1 MAELSLS
8 RSAGQPQAGSLESLS
23 ALQVAHSELMAPLSG
38 PAAGEAGGAKRLEA
52 IKSFIERAQESGA
65 FLREQRE
72 RREAQQIID
81 YWTAEL
87 VSEDAG
93 AERRKLKD
101 FEERAVDP
109 KMREMADAAL
119 EKDRDDSRQLV
130 RLAATARLWRAS
142 DENKGYLLTGDAL
155 TQARR
160 FHGRDSDVDS
170 LLEASEIEATHQTRV
185 IRFSAG
191 GAIVVLLAL
200 LAGVFLLWQ
209 HAEERADYAET
220 QRQSAVTEKA
230 ELSTALDEKQ
240 RDAANAKRRLQ
251 ELDQKQRQLDAAIAL
266 IADRVKRG
274 DIPPDQIP
282 SQIKPLIEAATAP
295 DRAVAIAPVPDP
307 LIAGY
312 DANFLGTPLPLPAIS
327 ATMRQ
332 HAFAEGKPLT
342 YVNYSLVLNTERR
355 LAFFTASNLDRERRR
370 VLPRGLDRFVRD
382 PRVPAA
388 AQAEEPF
395 FKAADIDRGH
405 LVTRQEISWGPYF
418 AGDEAVAA
426 PKLQAMVDVYTNVT
440 PQYDTFNRFV
450 WTELERW
457 VLTDHNKNATKVT
470 IFTGPVFTSGDL
482 PIDGVRVPQRFWKIA
497 VSARGDGG
505 GLVVDAFVVAQVDE
519 KGDKLDIVRFQ
530 PSVFRARVSDIE
542 RMTGLDFGRAVRDAD
557 QINQPPRNDAGSS
570 GNVLAGL
577 ASTLDSPTEGQKVS
591 ALQKI
596 AAGIRD
602 PASPDAEQRNVV
614 TALVDIGRSASIGT
628 LSLTGW
634 RNLVLVLTQ
643 VSRESWDQPG
653 WSELRA
659 NARRVVA
666 DAEGR
671 ATLVLSGETRRAFD
685 ELKRR
690 LRLDDPPTETVEF
703 QFAGMT
709 REDAVDISQRVK
721 ALGWKITGEERTGAA
736 AGQNEV
742 RYGAEADKPDAELLV
757 ADLKA
762 LGLSKVCCAKRNPTI
777 KPRFLE
783 IWISR

>member
-8 RSAGQPQAGSLESLS
+8 KLAGQSVLESLS
-23 ALQVAHSELMAPLSG
+23 ALQVVHSKLMAPLSG
-38 PAAGEAGGAKRLEA
+38 QAAGEGGGEKRLEA

-65 FLREQRE
+65 FLKEQSE

-87 VSEDAG
+87 VSEDGG

-101 FEERAVDP
+101 FEEHAVDP
-109 KMREMADAAL
+109 EMRELADAAL
-119 EKDRDDSRQLV
+119 KKDRVDNRQLV
-130 RLAATARLWRAS
+130 RLAATARLWLS
-142 DENKGYLLTGDAL
+142 SEKNKGYLLTGDAL
-155 TQARR
+155 TQARQ

-191 GAIVVLLAL
+191 GAITVLLAL
-200 LAGVFLLWQ
+200 LAVVFLLWQ

-240 RDAANAKRRLQ
+240 REAANAKMRLQ
-251 ELDQKQRQLDAAIAL
+251 ELDQKQRQLDAAIGF
-266 IADRVKRG
+266 IVERVKKG
-274 DIPPDQIP
+274 DIPDEKIP
-282 SQIKPLIEAATAP
+282 LQIKPLIEAATTP
-295 DRAVAIAPVPDP
+295 DLAVPTASVPDP

-332 HAFAEGKPLT
+332 SAFAEGKPLT

-382 PRVPAA
+382 PRVPAE

-395 FKAADIDRGH
+395 FKATDIDRGH

-470 IFTGPVFTSGDL
+470 IFTGPVFTNEDRL
-482 PIDGVRVPQRFWKIA
+482 IDGARVPRRFWKIA
-497 VSARGDGG
+497 VSARDGG
-505 GLVVDAFVVAQVDE
+505 GLIVDAFVVAQVDE

-542 RMTGLDFGRAVRDAD
+542 RMTGLDFGQAVRDAD
-557 QINQPPRNDAGSS
+557 QINQLPRNDAGSP
-570 GNVLAGL
+570 GDVLAGL
-577 ASTLDSPTEGQKVS
+577 AQTLDSPATDQKIS
-591 ALQKI
+591 ALLKI

-602 PASPDAEQRNVV
+602 PAFPDAEQRNGV
-614 TALVDIGRSASIGT
+614 TALVDIGRSASIQT
-628 LSLTGW
+628 LGPTGW
-634 RNLVLVLTQ
+634 RNLLVVLAQ
-643 VSRESWDQPG
+643 VPSESWDQPG

-659 NARRVVA
+659 NARRAVA
-666 DAEGR
+666 DAERR
-671 ATLVLSGETRRAFD
+671 AAVAQISVDGETRQAFD

-690 LRLDDPPTETVEF
+690 LRLGDPPNETVEF

-709 REDAVDISQRVK
+709 REEAVDISQRVK
-721 ALGWKITGEERTGAA
+721 VLGWRITGEERTGAA

-742 RYGAEADKPDAELLV
+742 RYGAEADKADADLLV
-757 ADLKA
+757 SDLKA